1 MAIQLLA
8 SSGERQHGDRGPPRQ
23 LGAPPHALP
32 GGGSDHQ
39 GALGQLV
46 LLTPGHPLIA
56 CRRGGGELQE
66 LGSEAL
72 GLQRRFDAKLARQQ
86 LPAPAVLVQGR
97 ADPVLVHV
105 QPDQAAVHALLQGI
119 ARKQPQRDLN
129 RAIDRA
135 GNHVVLEQALQ
146 RLLQHLV
153 QAAAFRA
160 QPIVEFLAARLEVL
174 QQWSAIQ
181 ADRPLQGLR
190 RPVGDQALEPQDVD
204 LEPVR
209 PDGDMAGGDGK
220 AVPCLVRQ
228 ARAQP
233 RQGLAQIRARLGF
246 RVIAPQQR
254 GQFARVRGSA
264 SRSRAGR
271 RTGPGPCG
279 SESAAPPRRAR
290 GTRTRRTA
298 TAAPRAILMEACAI
312 LSRPRQRASG
322 LRDAL
327 VPLLSRARGRPADH
341 TDKISTT
348 RSDDDVRA

>member
-46 LLTPGHPLIA
+46 LLTPGQPLIA

-72 GLQRRFDAKLARQQ
+72 GLRRRFDAKLARQQ

-254 GQFARVRGSA
+254 GQFAA
-264 SRSRAGR
+264 SVALRRAHEQVGEQGPDLAGR
-271 RTGPGPCG
+271 KAQRRPVGR
-279 SESAAPPRRAR
+279 AALEPAEQRQLHRVPSYWKPAPSYRAR
-290 GTRTRRTA
+290 GI
-298 TAAPRAILMEACAI
+298 APVGSGTS
-312 LSRPRQRASG
+312 LSRCCHALG
-322 LRDAL
+322 DA
-327 VPLLSRARGRPADH
+327 PPSH
-341 TDKISTT
+341 
-348 RSDDDVRA
+348 